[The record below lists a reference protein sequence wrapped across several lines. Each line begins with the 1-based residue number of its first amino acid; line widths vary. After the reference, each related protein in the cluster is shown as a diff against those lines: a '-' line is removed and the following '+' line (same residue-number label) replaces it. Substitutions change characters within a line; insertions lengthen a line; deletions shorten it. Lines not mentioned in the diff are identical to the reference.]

1 MHKGTWKGLPS
12 RKQRLLAFY
21 TLSFPMFQALLGLY
35 FLFSLLTMFSL
46 KTPVQ
51 VALISYLPVVM
62 LMAHFLVSVVGL
74 REFTAAHGLKMTRAD
89 VVRMAFA
96 WIPYQLVLAYAA
108 GRWCARCAASTTGR
122 RPRTWARIAG
132 PPA

>member
-1 MHKGTWKGLPS
+1 
-12 RKQRLLAFY
+12 
-21 TLSFPMFQALLGLY
+21 MFQALLGLY

-62 LMAHFLVSVVGL
+62 VMAHFLVSVVGL

-108 GRWCARCAASTTGR
+108 GRAVVRQMRGINNWEKTAHVGAHRGPASESAETFKEIIDDAA
-122 RPRTWARIAG
+122 
-132 PPA
+132 